1 MPLVYACA
9 GCAEAGHTA
18 FQVARELNK
27 IKKAEMSSLSGLA
40 SGKAKFF
47 SQTVGRDA
55 VSIDGCPLACANAL
69 LRKSGVEPKVAV
81 GLHLFGVR
89 KSEAIDD
96 PERISDLAEKIA
108 CLINSSVAERPD

>member
-1 MPLVYACA
+1 MEEKELPLVYACA

-27 IKKAEMSSLSGLA
+27 LRKAEMSSLSGLA

-47 SQTVGRDA
+47 SQTVGREV
-55 VSIDGCPLACANAL
+55 VSIDGCPLACGNAL
-69 LRKSGVEPKVAV
+69 LRKSGIEPKVAV
-81 GLHLFGVR
+81 GLHLLGVR

-96 PERISDLAEKIA
+96 PERINDLAKQIT
-108 CLINSSVAERPD
+108 LLL